1 MLRPQIL
8 QLIGFPPAYARH
20 LDRYGDLQLFYRN
33 QQLTMIYLDDFD
45 RPTGTGQIQLETHG
59 LQGGMSKAS
68 LLEFLQHCQIGYQF
82 LDGSQPASL
91 VTQAGVHLSFE
102 PDDQLFALWL
112 GSL

>member
-1 MLRPQIL
+1 MLRPQII
-8 QLIGFPPAYARH
+8 QLIGFPPAYAQY

-45 RPTGTGQIQLETHG
+45 RPTGTGQIQLETRG

-68 LLEFLQHCQIGYQF
+68 LLEFLQSCQIGYQF
-82 LDGSQPASL
+82 LDGAQPASL
-91 VTQAGVHLSFE
+91 VTQSGVHLSFE